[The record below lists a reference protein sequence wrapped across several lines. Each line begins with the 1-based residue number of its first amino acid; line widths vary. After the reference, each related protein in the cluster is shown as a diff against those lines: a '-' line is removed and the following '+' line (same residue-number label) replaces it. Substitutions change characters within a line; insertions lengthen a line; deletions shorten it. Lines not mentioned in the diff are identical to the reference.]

1 MYEFTEE
8 YVTGIPLIDAE
19 HKELFRIAGEAY
31 NLLMNEFIPDKY
43 DNISAILNELRNYTK
58 KHFKDEEDYMN
69 SIHYKRMFTQKVE
82 HEAFIEKLDSIDMDD
97 VDENQK
103 AVLLDLLD
111 FLLNW
116 LIHHILEKDK
126 LIGQ

>member
-69 SIHYKRMFTQKVE
+69 SIHYKRMFTQKIE